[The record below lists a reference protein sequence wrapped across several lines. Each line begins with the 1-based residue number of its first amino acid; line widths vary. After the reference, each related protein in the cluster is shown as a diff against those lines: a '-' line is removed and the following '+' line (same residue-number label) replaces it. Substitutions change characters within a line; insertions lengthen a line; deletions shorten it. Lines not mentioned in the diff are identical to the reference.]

1 MQKGSSVS
9 CPLKELGISVIRHQ
23 QSHTDAIVHTV
34 SLSCAHS
41 LLSLSHPDVHSALN
55 PSSFCCCIIN
65 LACLNLIGLYLT
77 SQSIAQIPLL
87 LPRVFSRSGTNNRSL
102 ASSLTKYFSLFYLP
116 ERKIVCEGSGSNL
129 FLSLFFFTNDSD
141 INMHI
146 MLQ

>member
-1 MQKGSSVS
+1 MCYQLYWLRAGILLQMQKGSSVS
-9 CPLKELGISVIRHQ
+9 CPLKELDISVIRHQ

-34 SLSCAHS
+34 SLSCVRS

-102 ASSLTKYFSLFYLP
+102 ASSLTKYFSLF
-116 ERKIVCEGSGSNL
+116 
-129 FLSLFFFTNDSD
+129 
-141 INMHI
+141 
-146 MLQ
+146 